1 VTALV
6 WIARLLALA
15 GFLDATYL
23 TAVHFTGGEV
33 VCGPSGGCETV
44 LSSRFATIGGF
55 PIAAA
60 GAVYY
65 AVASLLAWTP
75 VPAWSRRT
83 AGAFA
88 ALTGT
93 AFAVSAVLFLLQATV
108 LHAWCR
114 FCLVSA
120 GITTILFACAL
131 ALVRAVR
138 AAPGIEPAE
147 LSTEI

>member
-1 VTALV
+1 MIALV
-6 WIARLLALA
+6 WLARIFALA

-33 VCGPSGGCETV
+33 VCGPGGGCEVV
-44 LSSRFATIGGF
+44 LTSRFATIGGF
-55 PIAAA
+55 PIAAV

-75 VPAWSRRT
+75 MGAWSRRT
-83 AGAFA
+83 AAAFA

-93 AFAVSAVLFLLQATV
+93 AFAVSAALFLVQATV

-131 ALVRAVR
+131 ALLRAVR
-138 AAPGIEPAE
+138 RAPDIEEPLE
-147 LSTEI
+147 QI